1 MNGLPRII
9 ISTNLKSHMQHFS
22 FIVVNFNI
30 CRQVNKPETVT
41 VSHQAPV
48 KKRKPTVNSMCDY
61 QNRGHLDKVDQL
73 DDGKITIQ
81 SRKLVDNHNYHGT
94 KSTTWIEINQLRTI
108 YFCDLVNPL
117 NKAYVS

>member
-1 MNGLPRII
+1 
-9 ISTNLKSHMQHFS
+9 
-22 FIVVNFNI
+22 
-30 CRQVNKPETVT
+30 
-41 VSHQAPV
+41 
-48 KKRKPTVNSMCDY
+48 MCDY

>member
-1 MNGLPRII
+1 
-9 ISTNLKSHMQHFS
+9 MQHFS

-48 KKRKPTVNSMCDY
+48 KKRKPTVNAMCDY

-81 SRKLVDNHNYHGT
+81 SRKLVVNQLSRN
-94 KSTTWIEINQLRTI
+94 EINDMDRNQPVTYNL
-108 YFCDLVNPL
+108 LL
-117 NKAYVS
+117 

>member
-1 MNGLPRII
+1 
-9 ISTNLKSHMQHFS
+9 MQHFS

-48 KKRKPTVNSMCDY
+48 KKRKPTVNAICDY

-81 SRKLVDNHNYHGT
+81 SRKLVVNQLSRN
-94 KSTTWIEINQLRTI
+94 EINDMDRNQPVTYNLLLWP
-108 YFCDLVNPL
+108 FKP
-117 NKAYVS
+117 AE